1 MKRKLIGLILSA
13 VMAVSLVGC
22 GGSGDDGTT
31 AGTSTD
37 TPTKS
42 ESDNADAPVNAP
54 SDDAQSLTV
63 WCWDSFNVD
72 AMKKAGEIYT
82 ADHPDVTINV
92 QETVSSDIQT
102 LIQTYAMSGELN
114 ALPDIFLMDDQV
126 FAKYLQNYPDVFA
139 DITDSGIP
147 FQDFAESKVA
157 NSVKDGKNY
166 GVPYDSNTV
175 IACYRTDYLEQAGY
189 SIEDLTDI
197 TWDEFIVIGEDV
209 LAKTGMPMLTNVQGE
224 PDLLNMILQ
233 SAGISVFDE
242 NGGISLVDN
251 EGLKEAMRVY
261 LKLIDAK
268 ILQEQTDWSGYQ
280 GSINNGTVVGTIN
293 GSWICATIMT
303 TDQTQQ
309 EGNWAVTNMPKLNDY
324 AGATNYSAQGG
335 STWAVSS
342 TCDNFDLAMDF
353 FKTTWAGSTA
363 FYDSIL
369 KDLGAI
375 ATYLP
380 AAGSDAYN
388 EPSTFFGGEAI
399 YSKIVSYGSEIP
411 KINKGIYWKEEKE
424 ALGTA
429 LTTIVNSVSDLD
441 NVTDEDLDNVI
452 AEAQATVQFN
462 IGQ

>member
-1 MKRKLIGLILSA
+1 M
-13 VMAVSLVGC
+13 
-22 GGSGDDGTT
+22 
-31 AGTSTD
+31 
-37 TPTKS
+37 
-42 ESDNADAPVNAP
+42 
-54 SDDAQSLTV
+54 
-63 WCWDSFNVD
+63 
-72 AMKKAGEIYT
+72 
-82 ADHPDVTINV
+82 
-92 QETVSSDIQT
+92 
-102 LIQTYAMSGELN
+102 
-114 ALPDIFLMDDQV
+114 
-126 FAKYLQNYPDVFA
+126 
-139 DITDSGIP
+139 
-147 FQDFAESKVA
+147 
-157 NSVKDGKNY
+157 
-166 GVPYDSNTV
+166 
-175 IACYRTDYLEQAGY
+175 EQAGY

-363 FYDSIL
+363 FM
-369 KDLGAI
+369 
-375 ATYLP
+375 
-380 AAGSDAYN
+380 
-388 EPSTFFGGEAI
+388 
-399 YSKIVSYGSEIP
+399 
-411 KINKGIYWKEEKE
+411 
-424 ALGTA
+424 
-429 LTTIVNSVSDLD
+429 
-441 NVTDEDLDNVI
+441 
-452 AEAQATVQFN
+452 TVF
-462 IGQ
+462 

>member
-22 GGSGDDGTT
+22 GESGDDGTT

-42 ESDNADAPVNAP
+42 ESDNSDTPTNAP

-139 DITDSGIP
+139 DITDSGIS

-342 TCDNFDLAMDF
+342 TCDNYDLAMDF

-388 EPSTFFGGEAI
+388 EPSAFFGGEAI

-429 LTTIVNSVSDLD
+429 LTNIVNSVPDLG